1 MPKPSQIKHVTW
13 RDGRPRFTP
22 GPELRDAGYAS
33 TDLRWPDPAPEG
45 WAPVSLPPGTK
56 GSTGRWFS
64 RGEAVDWSDALCRQ
78 IEKAAKAVPAATPAA
93 AMAPVRRA
101 RHYTVAQL
109 AEDWQKSRKFQLPT
123 DKAELRRQVAE
134 KIVYAPKTVRDYRQ
148 KLRVVEDFDPTL
160 WASPVDALS
169 QPVLFGL
176 YEELVAARGIST
188 ARGAIATLSIALGW
202 GKRRGKFTFR
212 ENLGVNPAQDLQ
224 MATPPPRIRFGT
236 RTEIE
241 TLIAVADH
249 MGIPESGD
257 MTMLGVWSGQRQGDR
272 LALEDFG
279 LIKGRRHFRQAK
291 TGAIVAVLEA
301 PELERRL
308 AASAERRRAAKAEA
322 LLGAEADERPA
333 IERRFKRVILNE
345 HFDKRFEKCFWRP
358 FEGQNYSHVF
368 AKVKAV
374 AVAGVRAEN
383 GVDWL
388 IKPCKTLADFQEP
401 DLRDTAVTW
410 LALAGCTIPEICA
423 ITGHSLTSATR
434 VLKHYLAVHPEM
446 ADSAIRKM
454 AAWYDAG
461 GETEFGL

>member
-1 MPKPSQIKHVTW
+1 MPINIKHVSW
-13 RDGRPRFTP
+13 RDGRPRFQPSKT
-22 GPELRDAGYAS
+22 LREAGH
-33 TDLRWPDPAPEG
+33 TGKDLRHED
-45 WAPVSLPPGTK
+45 
-56 GSTGRWFS
+56 GRWFS
-64 RGEAVDWSDALCRQ
+64 RGEAVDWSDAFSKAL
-78 IEKAAKAVPAATPAA
+78 EKAAKQAKGVTRPAPARTA
-93 AMAPVRRA
+93 KF
-101 RHYTVAQL
+101 YTVAQL
-109 AEDWQKSRKFQLPT
+109 GEDWRKSRKFQLPT
-123 DKAELRRQVAE
+123 DKGELRRQVAE
-134 KIVYAPKTVRDYRQ
+134 KIVYAPKTVVDYKQ
-148 KLRVVEDFDPTL
+148 KLRVVEEFDPTL

-176 YEELVAARGIST
+176 YEELVARRGIST

-212 ENLGVNPAQDLQ
+212 ENMGVNPAQDLQ

-241 TLIAVADH
+241 TLVAVADH
-249 MGIPESGD
+249 IGVPECGD

-322 LLGAEADERPA
+322 LLGADPDQRPA

-345 HFDKRFEKCFWRP
+345 HFDKRYGKCFWRP
-358 FEGQNYSHVF
+358 FEGQHYSHVF
-368 AKVKAV
+368 ARVRDI
-374 AVAGVRAEN
+374 AVAGIRADN

-388 IKPCKTLADFQEP
+388 IKPCKTLADFVEP

-423 ITGHSLTSATR
+423 ITGHSLSSATR

-446 ADSAIRKM
+446 ADAAIRKM
-454 AAWYDAG
+454 VAWYEAD

>member
-1 MPKPSQIKHVTW
+1 MRKPASIKHVSW
-13 RDGRPRFTP
+13 RDGRPRFQP
-22 GPELRDAGYAS
+22 GRQLRDAGH
-33 TDLRWPDPAPEG
+33 TGKNLQHED
-45 WAPVSLPPGTK
+45 
-56 GSTGRWFS
+56 GSWFS
-64 RGEAVDWSDALCRQ
+64 RGEAIDWSDAFCKQLAK
-78 IEKAAKAVPAATPAA
+78 EAKASTAPKTGPTPQRGKLYS
-93 AMAPVRRA
+93 VG
-101 RHYTVAQL
+101 QL
-109 AEDWQKSRKFQLPT
+109 FEDWFGSRKFQLPA
-123 DKAELRRQVAE
+123 DLAERQRQVMA
-134 KIVYAPKTVRDYRQ
+134 KNVYAPKSIKDFRQ
-148 KLRVVEDFDPTL
+148 KARVIEDHDPTL

-176 YEELVAARGIST
+176 YEELVTARGIST
-188 ARGAIATLSIALGW
+188 ARGAIAVFSIALGW

-241 TLIAVADH
+241 TLVAVADYI
-249 MGIPESGD
+249 GIPESGD

-279 LIKGRRHFRQAK
+279 LHKGRRRFRQAK
-291 TGAIVAVLEA
+291 TGAIVSVLEA

-345 HFDKRFEKCFWRP
+345 HVDQRYNKCQWQTFQ
-358 FEGQNYSHVF
+358 GQHYSHVF
-368 AKVKAV
+368 AKVRAI
-374 AVAGVRAEN
+374 AVAGIRHEN
-383 GVDWL
+383 GVDW
-388 IKPCKTLADFQEP
+388 IVKPCPSLADFQEP

-410 LALAGCTIPEICA
+410 LALADCTIPEICA
-423 ITGHSLTSATR
+423 ITGHELTSATR

-461 GETEFGL
+461 GETEFGI

>member
-1 MPKPSQIKHVTW
+1 MRSIKHVSW
-13 RDGRPRFTP
+13 RDGRPRFQP
-22 GPELRDAGYAS
+22 GASLRAEGLEGTNLCWPEE
-33 TDLRWPDPAPEG
+33 PPADWKPVAL
-45 WAPVSLPPGTK
+45 APGDK
-56 GSTGRWFS
+56 NTGRWFS
-64 RGEAVDWSDALCRQ
+64 RGEALDWSDAFCKAR
-78 IEKAAKAVPAATPAA
+78 EKAARAQEKGFARPAPA
-93 AMAPVRRA
+93 RLTKL
-101 RHYTVAQL
+101 YTIAQL
-109 AEDWQKSRKFQLPT
+109 FEDWFKSTKFQLPI
-123 DKAELRRQVAE
+123 DKAELQRQVAA
-134 KIVYAPKTVRDYRQ
+134 KNVYARKSVVDFKQ
-148 KLRVVEDFDPTL
+148 KARVIEQHDLTL
-160 WASPVDALS
+160 YTSPVDALS

-176 YEELVAARGIST
+176 YEELVAKRGIST
-188 ARGAIATLSIALGW
+188 ARGSIATLSIALGW

-241 TLIAVADH
+241 TLVAVADH
-249 MGIPESGD
+249 LGIPESGD

-322 LLGAEADERPA
+322 LLGAEAEDRPA
-333 IERRFKRVILNE
+333 IERQFKRVILNE
-345 HFDKRFEKCFWRP
+345 HFDKRYGRCFWRP
-358 FEGQNYSHVF
+358 FEGQHYSHIF

-374 AVAGVRAEN
+374 AVAGVRAPDN
-383 GVDWL
+383 ADGSKGAWL
-388 IKPCKTLADFQEP
+388 IKPCKTLADFVEP

-423 ITGHSLTSATR
+423 ITGHSLSSATR

-446 ADSAIRKM
+446 ADAAIRKM
-454 AAWYDAG
+454 VAWYEAD

>member
-1 MPKPSQIKHVTW
+1 MRKPAGIKHVSW
-13 RDGRPRFTP
+13 RDGRPRFQP
-22 GPELRDAGYAS
+22 GKTLRAEGFEGTNLCWPEE
-33 TDLRWPDPAPEG
+33 PPEG
-45 WAPVSLPPGTK
+45 WKPAMLAPSDRN
-56 GSTGRWFS
+56 TGRWFS
-64 RGEAVDWSDALCRQ
+64 RGEAVDWSDAFCKQRAQ
-78 IEKAAKAVPAATPAA
+78 EAKAQEKGI
-93 AMAPVRRA
+93 VRPLLVRTA
-101 RHYTVAQL
+101 KLYTVAQL
-109 AEDWQKSRKFQLPT
+109 SEDWQKSRKFQLPT
-123 DKAELRRQVAE
+123 DKVELRRQVAE
-134 KIVYAPKTVRDYRQ
+134 KIVYAPKTVIDYRQ
-148 KLRVVEDFDPTL
+148 KLRVIEEFDPTL

-176 YEELVAARGIST
+176 YEELVAKRGIST

-202 GKRRGKFTFR
+202 GKRRGKFAFR
-212 ENLGVNPAQDLQ
+212 ENMGVNPAQDLQ

-241 TLIAVADH
+241 TLVAVADH
-249 MGIPESGD
+249 IGVPECGD

-279 LIKGRRHFRQAK
+279 LIKGRRHFRQGK

-322 LLGAEADERPA
+322 LLGAEVDERA
-333 IERRFKRVILNE
+333 KIERRFKRVILNE
-345 HFDKRFEKCFWRP
+345 HFDKRFNKCLWQP
-358 FEGQNYSHVF
+358 FEGQHYSHVF
-368 AKVKAV
+368 ARVKAV

-388 IKPCKTLADFQEP
+388 IKPCKSLADFQEP

-410 LALAGCTIPEICA
+410 LALSGSTIPQISA
-423 ITGHSLTSATR
+423 ITGHSLSSATR

-446 ADSAIRKM
+446 ADEAIRKM
-454 AAWYDAG
+454 VAWYDAG
-461 GETEFGL
+461 GETEFGI